1 MRAVVLTCSRAVV
14 VQIDELG
21 AQDRV
26 LVATTRPDGGGM
38 DTFRALQPMVRMV
51 ATVGESAG
59 FAALYALGLADS
71 HEPVG
76 VEYQVCISDPCHAP
90 RCASFGKRRWE
101 QVWRPCRLCST
112 ECRGLV
118 PSAAGDHGHLRPPDF
133 IEAANRLGQAVRR
146 RPPPAAQE
154 FH

>member
-26 LVATTRPDGGGM
+26 LVATTRPDGGGV

-59 FAALYALGLADS
+59 FAALYPLGLADS

-76 VEYQVCISDPCHAP
+76 VEYQVCISDTVWPPLPC
-90 RCASFGKRRWE
+90 F
-101 QVWRPCRLCST
+101 
-112 ECRGLV
+112 
-118 PSAAGDHGHLRPPDF
+118 
-133 IEAANRLGQAVRR
+133 AVREFWQA
-146 RPPPAAQE
+146 PLGTSVASLPAL
-154 FH
+154 FN